1 MRVPRDSL
9 PPLRCELQLIL
20 EGQGPAACKRVL
32 ESLIGTRLREHAGT
46 CERCGEIV
54 RELYGDGNI
63 PTTDDPL
70 TPELLELLQPD
81 GE

>member
-1 MRVPRDSL
+1 MRVPRDRL

-32 ESLIGTRLREHAGT
+32 ESLIGARLREHAQACAG
-46 CERCGEIV
+46 CGDIV
-54 RELYGDGNI
+54 RELYRDGDI
-63 PTTDDPL
+63 PLTDDPL
-70 TPELLELLQPD
+70 TPELLEILQQD